1 MLLAL
6 ACNVSLV
13 TRAPKQIT
21 RKQKKKKKKKKR
33 RGKEKKKKLYLR
45 LGEIWYKPVLA
56 APIHKSR
63 PVFVPRALAKVLN

>member
-1 MLLAL
+1 MSGYYASRTCMQCIPSYPC
-6 ACNVSLV
+6 AE
-13 TRAPKQIT
+13 T
-21 RKQKKKKKKKKR
+21 KK
-33 RGKEKKKKLYLR
+33 KKKKLYLR